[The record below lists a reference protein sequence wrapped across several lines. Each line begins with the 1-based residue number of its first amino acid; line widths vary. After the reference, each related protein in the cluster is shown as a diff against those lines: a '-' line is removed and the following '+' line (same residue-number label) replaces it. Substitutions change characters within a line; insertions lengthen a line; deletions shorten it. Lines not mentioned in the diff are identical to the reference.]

1 MNRPMTPRRDLDDS
15 VSTDPEARG
24 DGLLSEVAATAMI
37 SDTVEIEYLLCHVS
51 GDDGVF
57 PASAVGRLRY
67 WLQVIRIHARR
78 VATQVIENKN
88 GGDGSAMAHPRL
100 AMSQVASGNR
110 NAAKHPP
117 VSVDVQTSVPYPA
130 WGSVPAVDD
139 IPRVA
144 RPRLLRRMADHV
156 SNVLAAKESATRLR
170 HLGDAGLLP
179 ASAHAKPGRV
189 RRYTIRLFHDGLHD
203 GLSLAGRQAGTCR
216 PYSLATG
223 G

>member
-1 MNRPMTPRRDLDDS
+1 
-15 VSTDPEARG
+15 
-24 DGLLSEVAATAMI
+24 
-37 SDTVEIEYLLCHVS
+37 
-51 GDDGVF
+51 VF

-139 IPRVA
+139 IPRSTKA
-144 RPRLLRRMADHV
+144 SSSHGRPRIERARRERIRDEA
-156 SNVLAAKESATRLR
+156 SSPWRCWSSARIRTCKARK
-170 HLGDAGLLP
+170 GSAVYDP
-179 ASAHAKPGRV
+179 AVPRW
-189 RRYTIRLFHDGLHD
+189 
-203 GLSLAGRQAGTCR
+203 
-216 PYSLATG
+216 PP
-223 G
+223 